1 MAKEKI
7 ILIIIV
13 ILLSSTLMQKT
24 AFANSDFYEL
34 VHENLK
40 PDYDEFYVSSI
51 FTIKGK
57 PRALIKKSINK
68 RSSDLYINN
77 SEYGIGDYLGP
88 GFRIK
93 DINFSKKEVLV
104 MEEST
109 GELYT
114 LNVTYGN
121 AKSRLTRKIPK

>member
-1 MAKEKI
+1 LQNA
-7 ILIIIV
+7 
-13 ILLSSTLMQKT
+13 T
-24 AFANSDFYEL
+24 FANSDFYEL

-104 MEEST
+104 IEEST